1 MNKMSFIAKATICL
15 IISSAIFSII
25 SPKEVEASSHREAP
39 FMTTAPKLDITDFY
53 MFQSYDDDN
62 VAEVDVNARRT
73 TLVMNFHPLQDAFG
87 GPNYFFADE
96 NALYRINID
105 NDGDGVEDII
115 FQIKFN
121 FKGDNFRKLA
131 VPTGVQD
138 TEIPLIALPGVANEA
153 DANLNI
159 VESYTLTVIRN
170 GSSNRAVNLNNLTLS
185 SQFAGTNTFVKPV
198 DNIGS
203 TTIPNYNAYVEQHVY
218 AFGAF
223 GQQGKVFVGQRNDP
237 FVVNLGEIFDGLAI
251 QDGGDAIALKNV
263 TSICIEVP
271 NSFLA
276 LDGDAETNNVFAGWA
291 TSRARGKTVVFNTV
305 GSGNLQNN
313 GLPDGGT
320 IFKQVSRLGMPLVNE
335 AVIGVSFKD
344 RFNNSVPKND
354 AQFAGFVLNSS
365 LAALFNI
372 VGLTQAAPTEDR
384 LDLVKIFAQGVDFP
398 NDANGGVAGL
408 NSQVNNLFGPG
419 VAEYQ
424 RLDVSIAPVA
434 LGDQNP
440 LGIAGG
446 DDAGFPNG
454 RRPGDDV
461 VDIAVKVVG
470 GLLADDLTDSN
481 PTAGETQ
488 INGDANAGALAD
500 AADVDVA
507 VEGLNNPL
515 GRVVAVVEFPFIGA
529 PISGNEANAR

>member
-25 SPKEVEASSHREAP
+25 SPKEIQASSHREAP

-53 MFQSYDDDN
+53 MFQSYDDAN
-62 VAEVDVNARRT
+62 VAEADANSRRT

-105 NDGDGVEDII
+105 NNGDGIEDII
-115 FQIKFN
+115 FQIQFN

-131 VPTGVQD
+131 VPTGAQN
-138 TEIPLIALPGVANEA
+138 TEIPLIALPGVDEEA
-153 DANLNI
+153 DPDNVLNI
-159 VESYTLTVIRN
+159 VESYTLTVFRN
-170 GSSNRAVNLNNLTLS
+170 GAAQAAINVDNLTNNS
-185 SQFAGTNTFVKPV
+185 KFAGSTTFVKPL

-203 TTIPNYNAYVEQHVY
+203 TTIPDYNAYVQEHVY
-218 AFGAF
+218 DFNAF
-223 GQQGKVFVGQRNDP
+223 GQIGKVFVGQRNDP

-251 QDGGDAIALKNV
+251 ADGGDAIAVKNV
-263 TSICIEVP
+263 TSFCVEVP

-276 LDGDAETNNVFAGWA
+276 LNGDADNNNVFAGWA
-291 TSRARGKTVVFNTV
+291 TTLARGKTVVFNAV

-335 AVIGVSFKD
+335 VVIGVSFKD
-344 RFNNSVPKND
+344 RFNNSIPSND

-365 LAALFNI
+365 LATLFNV
-372 VGLTQAAPTEDR
+372 VGLTAASPTENR
-384 LDLVKIFAQGVDFP
+384 LDLVKIFAQGVDFA
-398 NDANGGVAGL
+398 NDAGVG
-408 NSQVNNLFGPG
+408 NVNNIFGPG

-424 RLDVSIAPVA
+424 RLDVSIPPVA
-434 LGDQNP
+434 LGAQNT

-470 GLLADDLTDSN
+470 GLLADVLTDSN

-488 INGDANAGALAD
+488 INGDANAGNLAD
-500 AADVDVA
+500 AADVDTA
-507 VEGLNNPL
+507 VEGLDDPL
-515 GRVVAVVEFPFIGA
+515 GNGVVEFPFIGA
-529 PISGNEANAR
+529 PISGNDGNAK

>member
-15 IISSAIFSII
+15 VVSSAIFSLI
-25 SPKEVEASSHREAP
+25 SPNKIEASSHREAP

-53 MFQSYDDDN
+53 MFQSYDAAN
-62 VAEVDVNARRT
+62 VAENDVNQRNT
-73 TLVMNFHPLQDAFG
+73 TLIMNFHPLQDAFG

-96 NALYRINID
+96 NAAYRINID
-105 NDGDGVEDII
+105 NNGDGVEDII
-115 FQIKFN
+115 FQIQFN

-131 VPTGVQD
+131 VPTGAVN
-138 TEIPLIALPGVANEA
+138 TEIPLIALPGVADEA

-159 VESYTLTVIRN
+159 VESYTLTVIKN
-170 GSSNRAVNLNNLTLS
+170 GAIANATNLNNLTLN
-185 SQFAGTNTFVKPV
+185 SQFAGTTTFVKPV
-198 DNIGS
+198 DNIGA
-203 TTIPNYNAYVEQHVY
+203 TTIPLYNDYVEQHVY

-223 GQQGKVFVGQRNDP
+223 GEQGKVFVGQRNDP

-251 QDGGDAIALKNV
+251 ADGGDAIAVKNV

-276 LDGDAETNNVFAGWA
+276 LDGDAVTNNVFAGWA
-291 TSRARGKTVVFNTV
+291 TTLARGKTVVFNAV
-305 GSGNLQNN
+305 GSANLQNN
-313 GLPDGGT
+313 GLPDRGT

-344 RFNNSVPKND
+344 RFNNSVPSGD
-354 AQFAGFVLNSS
+354 VQFADFVLNSS

-372 VGLTQAAPTEDR
+372 VGLTANAPEENR

-398 NDANGGVAGL
+398 NDANGGVANL
-408 NSQVNNLFGPG
+408 NSQVNNVFGPG

-424 RLDVSIAPVA
+424 RLDVSIPPVE
-434 LGDQNP
+434 LGNQET
-440 LGIAGG
+440 LGIAAG

-470 GLLADDLTDSN
+470 GLLADDLTDSV

-488 INGDANAGALAD
+488 INGDAGAGALAD
-500 AADVDVA
+500 AADVDNG
-507 VEGLNNPL
+507 VEGLDDPL
-515 GRVVAVVEFPFIGA
+515 GNGVVEFPFLGI
-529 PISGNEANAR
+529 PISGNP